1 MFAAAWGWLEERC
14 ETPRTARGEGED
26 PRDPQ
31 ADTRH
36 DSRGDQAGA
45 LDRQGAGG
53 DAGEAQREVE
63 RIIQQ
68 ARKRHERLISDD
80 EVTRQAERAAAEI
93 IQDARR
99 REREILLGAED
110 QADEILN
117 TLGGNLS
124 RFNTA
129 VQRGRDG
136 LAGTDTSAEIG

>member
-1 MFAAAWGWLEERC
+1 ML
-14 ETPRTARGEGED
+14 
-26 PRDPQ
+26 
-31 ADTRH
+31 
-36 DSRGDQAGA
+36 
-45 LDRQGAGG
+45 
-53 DAGEAQREVE
+53 GEAQREVE
-63 RIIQQ
+63 RIVQQ

-99 REREILLGAED
+99 REREILPGAEEH
-110 QADEILN
+110 ADEILN
-117 TLGGNLS
+117 TLAVNLS